1 MTHPN
6 DFDPLFHPRSVA
18 VVGASNDITK
28 FGGRTYLSL
37 KARRYQGGLY
47 AVNPRV
53 TEVDGDRAYARV
65 RDIPEKV
72 DMAIVVVAAPHV
84 VQTVADCAKK
94 GVRAVQILTA
104 GFRETGSEEG
114 ARWEEQLAQIARE
127 SGIRIVGPNCFGI
140 YSPESALTVL
150 PGPDFPSES
159 GPVGLLAQSGGLTS
173 FLVRKAMGLGI
184 RFSKAVSYGNACD
197 LNETDYLSYFG
208 ADDQTRMVGA
218 YIEGVRDGRRLFEV
232 ARSTSLRKPVFIWK
246 GGLTALGSRA
256 VASHTAS
263 LGGSQRIWEGFLRQ
277 TGVIPVVGI
286 DEMIDLMVGFLHL
299 PDFRGRRVS
308 VVSGGGAITVAACD
322 ELDPAGLSMPEFS
335 NQTQETIRALLPA
348 SGNTVG
354 NPLDTGP
361 PVFLL
366 PTVKPILEAVAA
378 SDRIDAVIVQ
388 HEVGSHSPDFVEAAA
403 QVIPSVQKASA
414 KPFLVTMPAPTTSS
428 DAMDVEMVRRKYR
441 EWYLERGIPVF
452 DTLHRAVRALG
463 AIIRYNEFRA
473 RHESAKR
480 SLIDLHDPSPL
491 LDADPPGT

>member
-1 MTHPN
+1 
-6 DFDPLFHPRSVA
+6 
-18 VVGASNDITK
+18 
-28 FGGRTYLSL
+28 
-37 KARRYQGGLY
+37 
-47 AVNPRV
+47 
-53 TEVDGDRAYARV
+53 
-65 RDIPEKV
+65 
-72 DMAIVVVAAPHV
+72 
-84 VQTVADCAKK
+84 
-94 GVRAVQILTA
+94 
-104 GFRETGSEEG
+104 
-114 ARWEEQLAQIARE
+114 
-127 SGIRIVGPNCFGI
+127 
-140 YSPESALTVL
+140 VL

-184 RFSKAVSYGNACD
+184 RFRKAVSYGNACD

-208 ADDQTRMVGA
+208 ADDRTRRVGA
-218 YIEGVRDGRRLFEV
+218 YIEGVRDGRRLFGV
-232 ARSTSLRKPVFIWK
+232 ARDISLRKPIFIWK

-299 PDFRGRRVS
+299 PDFRGRRIC

-322 ELDPAGLSMPEFS
+322 ELDAAGLSMPEFS
-335 NQTQETIRALLPA
+335 SQTRESIRALLPA

-388 HEVGSHSPDFVEAAA
+388 HEVGSHSPNFTEAAA
-403 QVIPSVQKASA
+403 QVIPSVRKTSS
-414 KPFLVTMPAPTTSS
+414 KPFLVTMPEPTTSS
-428 DAMDVEMVRRKYR
+428 DALEVERVRRKFR

-463 AIIRYNEFRA
+463 AVIRYNEFLA
-473 RHESAKR
+473 RHQS
-480 SLIDLHDPSPL
+480 
-491 LDADPPGT
+491 

>member
-1 MTHPN
+1 LTYPD
-6 DFDPLFHPRSVA
+6 DFEPLFHPRSVA
-18 VVGASNDITK
+18 IIGASNDATK
-28 FGGRTYLSL
+28 FGGRTYSAL
-37 KARRYQGGLY
+37 KARRYQGEVY
-47 AVNPRV
+47 AVNPSV

-65 RDIPEKV
+65 QEIPGTV

-84 VQTVADCAKK
+84 VQTIADCAEK

-104 GFRETGSEEG
+104 GFRETGSAEG
-114 ARWEEQLAQIARE
+114 ARWEEQIAEIARE
-127 SGIRIVGPNCFGI
+127 NGIKIVGPNCFGI

-159 GPVGLLAQSGGLTS
+159 GPVGLLAQSGGFTS
-173 FLVRKAMGLGI
+173 SLVRKAMGLGI

-197 LNETDYLSYFG
+197 LNEADYLSYFE

-218 YIEGVRDGRRLFEV
+218 YIEGVRDGRRFFDV
-232 ARSTSLRKPVFIWK
+232 ARSTSLRKPIFIWK

-263 LGGSQRIWEGFLRQ
+263 LGGSKRIWEGFLRQ
-277 TGVIPVVGI
+277 TGAIPVVGI
-286 DEMIDLMVGFLHL
+286 DEMIDLMVMFLHL
-299 PDFRGRRVS
+299 ADFRGRRVS

-322 ELDPAGLSMPEFS
+322 ELDPAGLSMPDFS
-335 NQTQETIRALLPA
+335 KQTQETIRALLPA
-348 SGNTVG
+348 SGNSVR

-388 HEVGSHSPDFVEAAA
+388 HEVSSYSPAFIEEAA
-403 QVIPSVQKASA
+403 QVIPSVRDASA
-414 KPFLVTMPAPTTSS
+414 KPFLVTMPEPTASS
-428 DAMDVEMVRRKYR
+428 DAMGVETARRQYR

-452 DTLHRAVRALG
+452 DTLHRAARALG
-463 AIIRYNEFRA
+463 AIVRYQEFVA
-473 RHESAKR
+473 RHGSR
-480 SLIDLHDPSPL
+480 RCL
-491 LDADPPGT
+491 

>member
-6 DFDPLFHPRSVA
+6 DFEPLFHPRSVA
-18 VVGASNDITK
+18 IVGASNDVTK
-28 FGGRTYLSL
+28 FGGRTYSSL
-37 KARRYQGGLY
+37 KARGYQGELY

-53 TEVDGDRAYARV
+53 TEIDGDRAYARV
-65 RDIPEKV
+65 QDLPEGV

-104 GFRETGSEEG
+104 GFRETGSPEG
-114 ARWEEQLAQIARE
+114 ARWEEQIAQIARE
-127 SGIRIVGPNCFGI
+127 SGMRIVGPNCFGI
-140 YSPESALTVL
+140 YSPESALTVI
-150 PGPDFPSES
+150 PGPDFPSEG
-159 GPVGLLAQSGGLTS
+159 GPVGVFAQSGGFTS

-184 RFSKAVSYGNACD
+184 RFSKVVSYGNACD
-197 LNETDYLSYFG
+197 LNETDYLSYFE

-232 ARSTSLRKPVFIWK
+232 ARRTSLRKPIFIWK

-263 LGGSQRIWEGFLRQ
+263 LGGSRQIWEGLLRQ
-277 TGVIPVVGI
+277 TGAIPVMGI

-335 NQTQETIRALLPA
+335 SQTQETIRGLLPA
-348 SGNTVG
+348 SGNSVR

-361 PVFLL
+361 PIFLL
-366 PTVKPILEAVAA
+366 PTVKPLLEAVAA
-378 SDRIDAVIVQ
+378 SDGIEAVIVQ
-388 HEVGSHSPDFVEAAA
+388 HEVGSHSPDFVEEQA
-403 QVIPSVQKASA
+403 QVIPSVRNASA
-414 KPFLVTMPAPTTSS
+414 KPFLVTLPAPTTSS
-428 DAMDVEMVRRKYR
+428 DAMAVEMVRRRYR

-452 DTLHRAVRALG
+452 DTLHRAVGALG
-463 AIIRYNEFRA
+463 AIIRYNEFLA
-473 RHESAKR
+473 RHESR
-480 SLIDLHDPSPL
+480 SRL
-491 LDADPPGT
+491 